1 MNARDDLPGISA
13 AEAVSRVASGAR
25 LIDVRE
31 QSEWDAGHAP
41 AAQLIP
47 LSELGDRVD
56 DVPTDEQVL
65 IVCHAGMR
73 SLRATA
79 ALRRAGID
87 AVNVEGG
94 MLAWRD
100 AEGELVSETGAPAS
114 VD

>member
-1 MNARDDLPGISA
+1 VSPIDDLPGITA
-13 AEAVSRVASGAR
+13 AEAIERADGGTR

-41 AAQLIP
+41 QATLVP
-47 LSELGDRVD
+47 LSELGDRLGEI
-56 DVPTDEQVL
+56 PTDEQVL
-65 IVCHAGMR
+65 VVCHAGMR

-100 AEGELVSETGAPAS
+100 ADGELRSENGSPAS